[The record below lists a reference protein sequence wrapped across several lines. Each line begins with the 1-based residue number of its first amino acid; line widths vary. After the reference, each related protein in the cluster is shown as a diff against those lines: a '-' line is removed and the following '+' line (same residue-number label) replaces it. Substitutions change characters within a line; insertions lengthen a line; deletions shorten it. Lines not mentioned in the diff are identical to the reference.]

1 MGTAKL
7 TIEAITVMC
16 LLTSAVI
23 AAKMQGN
30 LNAKPFAVLCNVLNA
45 LTTIP
50 DVIDNNQLVR
60 ESALDIGS
68 LNISAS
74 APGFRDKVNTKK
86 NFSTLEKAEKHDND
100 NELAT
105 WNVYYDFW
113 KDSESKLEA
122 RNQRGDQINL
132 SNLTSAAK
140 LKLRH
145 FTELAFR
152 SQSDER
158 LEKPTAKKAEF
169 ETAAVTAIY
178 GAAGKDGKP
187 NADGTDRPAQCGTTS
202 KTKGTASGQTLREDF
217 LCLCAKQGAGT
228 TDKVCCPGCTTA
240 NPTHWATKDDSKKI
254 FETLLKECTERS
266 TLTQTSSAAIASAIA
281 KFQQEIA
288 TTQGTGQEALYT
300 LGQIEGNAGTGCGG
314 TSNANGGL
322 CVIYT
327 NSAAA
332 DEAKP
337 DVAWLKPAKKAQ
349 NALAELQ
356 AANTK
361 AESFLS
367 ELIALNNTVHAITD
381 TVTSGITTEIA
392 SAQKTI
398 ISEEEKCNKIDKAT
412 DCTVNPKCK
421 WDDEA
426 KDEAKKCTLSEEG
439 KKEVQQAAEKAGE
452 PQTGCAKHGTDKA
465 KCETDKTD
473 GKHSC
478 VFGKS
483 KDNEDDKDTEKCRN
497 DSFLVNKKLALMAS
511 SFVIF
516 ESILRNFD

>member
-7 TIEAITVMC
+7 TIEAITVIF

-45 LTTIP
+45 LTQPP
-50 DVIDNNQLVR
+50 DVVDNKQLVR
-60 ESALDIGS
+60 EIALDIGS

-74 APGFRDKVNTKK
+74 DPGFRNKVNTKK
-86 NFSTLEKAEKHDND
+86 NFAALEKAEKPGNED
-100 NELAT
+100 ELAT

-113 KDSESKLEA
+113 KDSKSKLKA

-132 SNLTSAAK
+132 SNLTPAAK

-145 FTELAFR
+145 FAELAFR

-158 LEKPTAKKAEF
+158 LDKPTAKKAEF

-178 GAAGKDGKP
+178 GATGKDGNP
-187 NADGTDRPAQCGTTS
+187 NADGTNRAAQCGTGG

-217 LCLCAKQGAGT
+217 LCLCAKQGSAS
-228 TDKVCCPGCTTA
+228 TDKVCCPGCTTT
-240 NPTHWATKDDSKKI
+240 NPTHWADAGTGKKI
-254 FETLLKECTERS
+254 FETLLKECSQRS
-266 TLTQTSSAAIASAIA
+266 TVTMTSSTAIASAIA

-288 TTQGTGQEALYT
+288 TTQGTGEVAFYT
-300 LGQIEGNAGTGCGG
+300 LGQIEGNAGTVCGG
-314 TSNANGGL
+314 TSDANGGL
-322 CVIYT
+322 CVIYST
-327 NSAAA
+327 SATAA
-332 DEAKP
+332 DAKP
-337 DVAWLKPAKKAQ
+337 DIAWLAPAKRAQKA
-349 NALAELQ
+349 LDDLQ

-361 AESFLS
+361 AESFLA
-367 ELIALNNTVHAITD
+367 ELIAINKTVHAITD
-381 TVTSGITTEIA
+381 TVTTGITTKIA

-398 ISEEEKCNKIDKAT
+398 ISEEEKCNEIDKAT

-439 KKEVQQAAEKAGE
+439 KKEVQQAA
-452 PQTGCAKHGTDKA
+452 
-465 KCETDKTD
+465 DKTGDKKD
-473 GKHSC
+473 G
-478 VFGKS
+478 
-483 KDNEDDKDTEKCRN
+483 DNKTTTN
-497 DSFLVNKKLALMAS
+497 TTGSN
-511 SFVIF
+511 SFVIHKTPLLLAF
-516 ESILRNFD
+516 LHF